1 MAKRVLLYEGLN
13 ILTTGIKSGEI
24 AVGRVKEGGIVP
36 ASTIQ
41 GVISLANVPK
51 GALER
56 MVVVPN
62 AAARKALTKE
72 QIQAGDT
79 CKEKDTGI
87 MYFVVDDSKLATD
100 EGWEVYSAGSAAEAS
115 HAKNADTAMKATN
128 DSEGNNI
135 ATTYLKSADLVPI
148 TESEIKAMFK

>member
-1 MAKRVLLYEGLN
+1 MAKKVLLYEGLN
-13 ILTTGIKSGEI
+13 ILMTGIKSGEI

-41 GVISLANVPK
+41 GVISLANLPK

-72 QIQAGDT
+72 RFNRT
-79 CKEKDTGI
+79 FMELK
-87 MYFVVDDSKLATD
+87 S
-100 EGWEVYSAGSAAEAS
+100 GSAAAVTKRL
-115 HAKNADTAMKATN
+115 AN
-128 DSEGNNI
+128 
-135 ATTYLKSADLVPI
+135 
-148 TESEIKAMFK
+148 